1 MTRTVICRKYR
12 KKLPGMDRPPMP
24 GDLGQDIYENISLR
38 AWQEWQQLQT
48 MLINESH
55 LSMRNAQARRYLM
68 EQMQKFFNNEQHD
81 RPEGFV
87 EPQQKHD

>member
-1 MTRTVICRKYR
+1 MTRTVFCRKYQ

-24 GDLGQDIYENISLR
+24 GNLGQDVYENISLR

-55 LSMRNAQARRYLM
+55 LSMRDAQARRYLM

-81 RPEGFV
+81 RPAGFV
-87 EPQQKHD
+87 EPERNED